1 MKISGKYQ
9 INGLDIN
16 KLFIKFLYNNN
27 MTYLSENIINNLNMS
42 QFQDM
47 FKGCN
52 SLTSLDISNWNVSSL
67 TTVSG
72 NKINIFYNDTIED
85 ETIKR
90 KEKMVSRLNKLKKI
104 KRKLKRKKIL
114 KMFYL
119 DRLIKK

>member
-1 MKISGKYQ
+1 
-9 INGLDIN
+9 
-16 KLFIKFLYNNN
+16 

-90 KEKMVSRLNKLKKI
+90 KEKIN
-104 KRKLKRKKIL
+104 
-114 KMFYL
+114 
-119 DRLIKK
+119 